1 MDFTTAF
8 QALLGQSPALALAF
22 FIWYM
27 SNKDLLRLLQERREM
42 LDALRVDAKEL
53 QETLKQVAGDYRAE
67 LRAAS
72 ESKVAVQ
79 GELHALRN
87 KIAELILKV
96 EAVLMRLSGDKTK
109 GRDD

>member
-1 MDFTTAF
+1 MDFQTAF

-42 LDALRVDAKEL
+42 LDAMRLDAKET
-53 QETLKQVAGDYRAE
+53 QETLKQVAADYKAE
-67 LRAAS
+67 LRASS

-79 GELHALRN
+79 SEIHALRG
-87 KIAELILKV
+87 KMTELILKV
-96 EAVLMRLSGDKTK
+96 EAVLLRIANDKK
-109 GRDD
+109 GGND